1 MVTARAPYRRPVLVS
16 IRRPPSE
23 AEIVLACIE
32 GDRAAWAELH
42 RRYHRLV
49 AKQCSHRAA
58 RLGLS
63 QADADDALQAF
74 WADFP
79 RTVRAW
85 RPGPATLST
94 WLTWRSLH
102 AVDRLLQHRGRA
114 VSGEVFERAR
124 RQPTT
129 PEAEVADAELSALVR
144 AAALPTARTDRE
156 REVLEERLLSE
167 SPTPAADLARAWGVS
182 RQRVDQLQQRL
193 LSRLSTALLPLAA

>member
-1 MVTARAPYRRPVLVS
+1 MTGRSPYRRPVVVS
-16 IRRPPSE
+16 VRRPPTE
-23 AEIVLACIE
+23 ADLVRACVA
-32 GDRAAWAELH
+32 GDRAAWADLH

-49 AKQCSHRAA
+49 AKQCSGRAA

-79 RTVRAW
+79 RTVKAW
-85 RPGPATLST
+85 RPGPATLAT

-124 RQPTT
+124 REPST
-129 PEAEVADAELSALVR
+129 PEAEVSGAELSARVR

-156 REVLEERLLSE
+156 REVLEERLLADPP
-167 SPTPAADLARAWGVS
+167 SPVADLARSWGVS

-193 LSRLSTALLPLAA
+193 LTRLAVALLPLAA